1 MPALVL
7 TDVMLRSSTGGIGP
21 QVRALADDLARA
33 HLHIDPFE
41 ASYMGVD
48 GYNDAVPDLSLQ
60 RRQAWRDELV
70 TTLLRV
76 DQLEADDLDDRLL
89 LRAMRDDVAR
99 ALAGIDSRVEDFTVT
114 TFPKDGPSRMLFVA
128 ARARVDDPP
137 AASDYLSRCRK
148 FSTYLAQKQA
158 RLLDAA
164 EAGLL
169 PVAPLVQNVI
179 TQVRNHL
186 ADPSHDPLLGHE
198 PPAEWGGASEWR
210 SNLER
215 VVTEQVRPALAAYL
229 DTLVE
234 MLPRCRPGERAGLVH
249 VPGGVAA
256 YACCIRQG
264 TTLPLSAD
272 ELHQIGLAELA
283 KTEEKI
289 AELGRQ
295 VVGERGVGAVL
306 DRLRRDPAFAVAPP
320 DAMARA
326 AATIERAEERM
337 ADLFRP
343 PLPDACTVQPM
354 PVHMASSGAPPM
366 YLPPARDAS
375 GPGVFL
381 FNQADPGA
389 AGSWAREAAVFHE
402 AVPGHHAQFS
412 RMRARP
418 DLPLLLDAFVVIP
431 HAEGWGLYAERLADE
446 FGLYSDGVQRLGLV
460 VTQAWRAARLVID
473 TGLHDR
479 GWARAQAYE
488 FCLAHTALP
497 EPFVAAEVDRY
508 IAWPGQALGYLIGE
522 LEILRLRQN
531 AQDRLGLAYD
541 VRDFHSAVLDHGS
554 LPLPVL
560 AAAVDAWVQSTLP
573 EPSVHTSTA
582 SQP

>member
-1 MPALVL
+1 M
-7 TDVMLRSSTGGIGP
+7 GI
-21 QVRALADDLARA
+21 
-33 HLHIDPFE
+33 
-41 ASYMGVD
+41 D
-48 GYNDAVPDLSLQ
+48 GYDDAVPDLSWQ
-60 RRQAWRDELV
+60 RRQAWREELV
-70 TTLLRV
+70 ATLLRV
-76 DQLEADDLDDRLL
+76 DQLRADDIDNGLL
-89 LRAMRDDVAR
+89 LRAMRDDVVR
-99 ALAGIDSRVEDFTVT
+99 ALAAIDSRVEDFTVT
-114 TFPKDGPSRMLFVA
+114 TFPKDGPSRLLFVA
-128 ARARVDDPP
+128 ARATVDDPA

-148 FSTYLAQKQA
+148 FSTYLAQK
-158 RLLDAA
+158 RVGLLDAA
-164 EAGLL
+164 QAGLL
-169 PVAPLVQNVI
+169 PVAPLVQNAI
-179 TQVRNHL
+179 TQVRKHL
-186 ADPSHDPLLGHE
+186 ADPSHDPLLAHK
-198 PPAEWGGASEWR
+198 PPAGWDGASAWR

-215 VVTEQVRPALAAYL
+215 VVSEQVRPALVGYL

-234 MLPRCRPGERAGLVH
+234 MLPRCRPGDRAGLVH

-272 ELHQIGLAELA
+272 DVHQIGLAELA
-283 KTEEKI
+283 RTEDLVE
-289 AELGRQ
+289 ELGRQ
-295 VVGERGVGAVL
+295 VFGERGVATVF
-306 DRLRRDPAFAVAPP
+306 DRLRHDPVFAVAPP

-337 ADLFRP
+337 AEIFRP
-343 PLPDACTVQPM
+343 PLPEACTVQPM
-354 PVHMASSGAPPM
+354 PDHMARSGAPPM

-375 GPGVFL
+375 RPGVFL
-381 FNQADPGA
+381 FNQSDPGA

-412 RMRARP
+412 RMRLRP

-460 VTQAWRAARLVID
+460 VTRAWRAARLVID

-479 GWARAQAYE
+479 GWTRAEAYE

-522 LEILRLRQN
+522 RELLRLRQH
-531 AQDRLGLAYD
+531 AQDRLGPDYD

-560 AAAVDAWVQSTLP
+560 GAAVDAWVESTLTTQSGH
-573 EPSVHTSTA
+573 EPSA
-582 SQP
+582 SGP

>member
-1 MPALVL
+1 M
-7 TDVMLRSSTGGIGP
+7 SI
-21 QVRALADDLARA
+21 
-33 HLHIDPFE
+33 
-41 ASYMGVD
+41 D
-48 GYNDAVPDLSLQ
+48 GYEDAVPDLSPQ

-76 DQLEADDLDDRLL
+76 DQLEADDVDNALL
-89 LRAMRDDVAR
+89 LRAMRDDVVR

-128 ARARVDDPP
+128 ARATVDDP
-137 AASDYLSRCRK
+137 ASASDYLARCRK

-164 EAGLL
+164 RDGLL
-169 PVAPLVQNVI
+169 PVAPLVQNAI

-186 ADPSHDPLLGHE
+186 SDPSHDPLLAHV
-198 PPAEWGGASEWR
+198 PPAGWGGAIEWR
-210 SNLER
+210 SDLER
-215 VVTEQVRPALAAYL
+215 VVSEQVRPALAAYL
-229 DTLVE
+229 DALVE

-264 TTLPLSAD
+264 TTLALSAD
-272 ELHQIGLAELA
+272 EVHQIGLAELA
-283 KTEEKI
+283 RTEELV

-295 VVGERGVGAVL
+295 VVGERGVAAVL
-306 DRLRRDPAFAVAPP
+306 RRLRHDPAFAVAPP

-326 AATIERAEERM
+326 TATIERAEART
-337 ADLFRP
+337 ADLFRAP
-343 PLPDACTVQPM
+343 QPEACAVQPM
-354 PVHMASSGAPPM
+354 PVHMARSGAPPM
-366 YLPPARDAS
+366 YLPPARGGS
-375 GPGVFL
+375 RRGVFL
-381 FNQADPGA
+381 FNQIDPGA

-412 RMRARP
+412 RMRLRP

-446 FGLYSDGVQRLGLV
+446 FGLYSDDVQRLGLV

-479 GWARAQAYE
+479 GWTRAQAYE
-488 FCLAHTALP
+488 FCLTHTALP

-522 LEILRLRQN
+522 RELLRLRQR
-531 AQDRLGLAYD
+531 AQDRLGPAYD
-541 VRDFHSAVLDHGS
+541 IRDFHSAVLDHGS

-560 AAAVDAWVQSTLP
+560 ASAVDAWVESALSGTDGRGR
-573 EPSVHTSTA
+573 
-582 SQP
+582 